1 MLANNNLTICR
12 TLIRRDFRSHRIQN
26 CILTLAAALVTA
38 LYTFV
43 FLLGN
48 FVESY
53 YLLQY
58 QYLFGS
64 TSQILYTGLTGQQ
77 ADAVAGNA
85 RVRSSVRL
93 TTVGQLADPMLGQ
106 RLIKL
111 AVADQAYAETVL
123 SVPDAGNLPEHPGE
137 IALDGLTMDSLG
149 IPHELK
155 TPVTLIWTAPD
166 GSTHT
171 SDLTLCGWWTSPAVF
186 TESYAWISPD
196 TARKLVPGCLDK
208 SSPNITLGA
217 NLHQPRELD
226 GQEIG
231 RAHV

>member
-85 RVRSSVRL
+85 RVRSSV
-93 TTVGQLADPMLGQ
+93 Q
-106 RLIKL
+106 
-111 AVADQAYAETVL
+111 
-123 SVPDAGNLPEHPGE
+123 
-137 IALDGLTMDSLG
+137 
-149 IPHELK
+149 
-155 TPVTLIWTAPD
+155 
-166 GSTHT
+166 
-171 SDLTLCGWWTSPAVF
+171 
-186 TESYAWISPD
+186 
-196 TARKLVPGCLDK
+196 
-208 SSPNITLGA
+208 
-217 NLHQPRELD
+217 
-226 GQEIG
+226 IG